1 MTAGAPAATRQA
13 APRLLAVVALLA
25 AVSFPL
31 WYGGLR
37 LRGGR
42 GILDHSPIDQHTRQ
56 ARAWL
61 QGRLDLPA
69 APAYLEIA
77 EHEGRYYNSFPPT
90 PSVLEVPLVAA
101 FGRET
106 PNSLLLYVF
115 WVAAMATQYAALV
128 RAGFPWRDAVL
139 ASLAFLFGTNVYVSC
154 VRANVWAQGQSLGYS
169 FAVIGVAL
177 TLYNRRRNL
186 RGPALGYA
194 FLSLAVGCRPLMIAF
209 APLLVALDW
218 RTSGRRPPWAA
229 ATGAVAML
237 PYGLALAWLNYA
249 RFGSPLEFGHNHL
262 PWAKKLATGIF
273 DVAYLPRNLYH
284 ALVRMP
290 EWTGGW
296 PPLSFDPWGTAFYLN
311 NGILL
316 VALLGLFRR
325 RADPVVRAV
334 AAVTL
339 LVVSWGIFTYEA
351 GGWRQFG
358 YRYIIDLLP
367 GAFAV
372 FALAYRRFDRWMAL
386 AFATSLAVN
395 LYGVASWKDLPRP
408 R

>member
-1 MTAGAPAATRQA
+1 M
-13 APRLLAVVALLA
+13 LMA

-31 WYGGLR
+31 WYGGMR
-37 LRGGR
+37 LRGGS
-42 GILDHSPIDQHTRQ
+42 GILDHSPVDQHTRQ

-61 QGRLDLPA
+61 QGRLDLPN

-77 EHEGRYYNSFPPT
+77 EYEGRYYDSFPPT
-90 PSVLEVPLVAA
+90 PALFEVPLVLA
-101 FGRET
+101 FGRQT
-106 PNSLLLYVF
+106 PNGLVIWLF
-115 WVAAMATQYAALV
+115 WVAALTAQYAALV

-139 ASLAFLFGTNVYVSC
+139 AALAFLFGTNVYVSC
-154 VRANVWAQGQSLGYS
+154 VRANVWAQGQSLGYTL
-169 FAVIGVAL
+169 AVIGVAL

-186 RGPALGYA
+186 RGPALGYV
-194 FLSLAVGCRPLMIAF
+194 FLSLAVGARPLMLAF

-218 RTSGRRPPWAA
+218 RTSGRPPLRAA
-229 ATGAVAML
+229 ATGALAML
-237 PYGLALAWLNYA
+237 PYGALLGWHNHA
-249 RFGSPLEFGHNHL
+249 RFGSVAEFGHNHL

-284 ALVRMP
+284 GLVRWP
-290 EWTGGW
+290 DWTGGW
-296 PPLSFDPWGTAFYLN
+296 PPLAFDPWGTAFYLN

-316 VALLGLFRR
+316 VALLGSSRR
-325 RADPVVRAV
+325 RLDPVVRWT
-334 AAVTL
+334 AAASL
-339 LVVSWGIFTYEA
+339 LVVAAGIFTYEA

-372 FALAYRRFDRWMAL
+372 YALAYTRFDRWMAV
-386 AFATSLAVN
+386 AFASSFVVN
-395 LYGVASWKDLPRP
+395 LYGIAAWKDLPRP